1 MNQDEI
7 IKTTAT
13 ASDPLKTSVK
23 NSRKVKRL
31 VSLVVLTML
40 VLLVVSTVA
49 YRLFSQQSTRQSTT
63 QINQA
68 TVDRNSQQFEN
79 AAISD
84 VVEKVAPSVVSI
96 VTSSVNLLNYSYDS
110 AGTGVILSS
119 DGYILTNKHVVSK
132 ATQLTVITSDGES
145 YDDVKIVFEDPFND
159 LAFLKVSNPKAF
171 QPIEIG
177 DSKTVKVGQEVIA
190 IGNSLGQ
197 YQNTVT
203 RGIISG
209 TSRSISAYSDSQT
222 LETLTDMLQ
231 TDAAINPGNSG
242 GPLVNA
248 GGQLIAINTAI
259 AEDAD
264 GMGFAI
270 PISAAKG
277 VIKQLAQ
284 GGDKIQRVMLGVR
297 YMSINPAIAKEK
309 DLSERAGALIT
320 GSIIKGLS
328 ADRAGLQEGDIILKI
343 NEWTVGKDGS
353 LNTLLSEYM
362 VGEEVKMQVKRGDKT
377 ISFTVN
383 LQGAN

>member
-68 TVDRNSQQFEN
+68 TVDRNGQQFEN

-209 TSRSISAYSDSQT
+209 TSRSISAYSDNQT

-309 DLSERAGALIT
+309 DLSEKTGALIT
-320 GSIIKGLS
+320 GSIIKGSS
-328 ADRAGLQEGDIILKI
+328 ADKAGLQEGDIILKI

-377 ISFTVN
+377 ISLTAN